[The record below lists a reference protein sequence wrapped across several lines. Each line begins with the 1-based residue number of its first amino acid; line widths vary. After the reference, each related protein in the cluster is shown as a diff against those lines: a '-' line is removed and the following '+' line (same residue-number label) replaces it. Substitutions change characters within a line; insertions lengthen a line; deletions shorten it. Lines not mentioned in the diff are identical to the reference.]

1 MELLGRERELAAAGR
16 AIDDV
21 WEGSSRVLSLVSE
34 AGLGKTALVTEI
46 REHARAAGMLVLHGC
61 GVEHERAVPFAAAVD
76 ALDAASGR
84 EELPAERFRAHRA
97 VRALLEELGRER
109 PLALLLDDL
118 HWADEASLELVL
130 HLLRR
135 PPESAQ
141 LLVFAAR
148 PGDARRSGCWR
159 PRSARPGGSR
169 WRSSRWPTTT
179 RCACSTASPTRSCA
193 GGS

>member
-1 MELLGRERELAAAGR
+1 MKLLGRERELAAAGR

-34 AGLGKTALVTEI
+34 AGLGKTALVAEI
-46 REHARAAGMLVLHGC
+46 RERARAAGMLVLHGC

-76 ALDAASGR
+76 VLEPHLA
-84 EELPAERFRAHRA
+84 EELPTERFRAHRA

-118 HWADEASLELVL
+118 HWADEASLELAL

-141 LLVFAAR
+141 LLVFAAAPR
-148 PGDARRSGCWR
+148 SRGAAAVGGRARRARVGAADAGAAGRRGRAAPARRRRRPASG
-159 PRSARPGGSR
+159 
-169 WRSSRWPTTT
+169 
-179 RCACSTASPTRSCA
+179 A